1 MRLFL
6 QFIIMT
12 LLCSSQSINE
22 QLKEL
27 EHAPP
32 KQRVKLMNHIKEQL
46 ILMNQEQRTQTIN
59 KLRAKLQPQ
68 AQIETPQR
76 VPIEMRNN
84 IVNLPQINIEH
95 QELQQ
100 HIIDIKNHHIKNNIP
115 SYIEQPVVSQPTVQT
130 TNTQQQPVVSQPT
143 VQTTNTQQQPVVSQP
158 TVQTTNTQQQP
169 VVTQPNIQTTNTQ
182 QQPVVTQPTV
192 QTTNTQQQPVV
203 SQPNIQTTNTQQQ
216 PVVSQ
221 PTVQTTNTQQ
231 PVVTQPDTQLGRG
244 R

>member
-68 AQIETPQR
+68 TQIETPQR

-143 VQTTNTQQQPVVSQP
+143 
-158 TVQTTNTQQQP
+158 
-169 VVTQPNIQTTNTQ
+169 I
-182 QQPVVTQPTV
+182 
-192 QTTNTQQQPVV
+192 
-203 SQPNIQTTNTQQQ
+203 
-216 PVVSQ
+216 
-221 PTVQTTNTQQ
+221 QTTNTQQ